1 MDSSVI
7 DLELPSL
14 NFHQM
19 CWARED
25 KWGDRTVLVSTN
37 TQPQYC
43 DELLSLLLVVD
54 NKTYYLLLD

>member
-1 MDSSVI
+1 M

-25 KWGDRTVLVSTN
+25 KWGDRTVLVSN
-37 TQPQYC
+37 
-43 DELLSLLLVVD
+43 
-54 NKTYYLLLD
+54 NKTPTIKTCEMMIIYSPD